1 MKVIYAVFVILILTS
16 VSCNDSNVGQSFDST
31 LASTRSSQNLSVEL
45 VTTNNDIVNVD
56 AYKVVLNEVSGT
68 TFTVVIDDSDI
79 YSALSIMVRHEDGRL
94 RIIKNQN
101 QSTYTYKTLLE
112 AYASSNLLQFS
123 IDGGG
128 IITGTSVV
136 IDEVD
141 SI

>member
-31 LASTRSSQNLSVEL
+31 ITSTRSSTNLSVEL

-56 AYKVVLNEVSGT
+56 AYKVVLNQVSGT
-68 TFTVVIDDSDI
+68 TFNVVIDDSDI

-112 AYASSNLLQFS
+112 AYASSNVLQFS